1 MSVDAHRDL
10 RTVVIHKFLHD
21 FGMHAVGGKQ
31 PQIGMAKLVQAPAFE
46 SVVCTILCPSAAECA
61 RQDSLAIMAEDDG
74 GDLVLHDI
82 TFTELA
88 A

>member
-1 MSVDAHRDL
+1 
-10 RTVVIHKFLHD
+10 
-21 FGMHAVGGKQ
+21 
-31 PQIGMAKLVQAPAFE
+31 MAKLVQAPAFE

-61 RQDSLAIMAEDDG
+61 RQDSLAIMADDDG

-82 TFTELA
+82 TFTGLA